1 MAPQGIGISTTQV
14 SSASIPVMSSS
25 AFPIEADDTTAN
37 LSGPSQK
44 LGTHYM
50 STPAPS
56 VSTSQHYSQSQYQPF
71 SQSFSV
77 GTLTGQPDA
86 RRANILWKSRVDLI
100 TRALEA
106 WSPENHTGIPTFAT
120 DVTPA
125 AGRASADGTV
135 HAKTK
140 PEMVMTMAETES
152 QKLDQKR
159 LGCTPTTA
167 TAATNAAASSVH
179 DEDQQA
185 AIDAALNGESF
196 FLTGSAGTG
205 KSYVL
210 KQIIR
215 KLREKRLTVAVTA
228 STGCAAVA
236 IQGCTIHSAAG
247 VGLGLDSIESLKKK
261 ARMPHIQSRLI
272 RPDVLIIDEVSMLDA
287 ILFDKVEAMY
297 TTGRTYFSALTLR
310 KKRALGNENMPFG
323 GLQVIV
329 CGDFFQL
336 PPVAASDP
344 KLQYS
349 QSKMFAFESNAWRRT
364 IQKTF
369 LLRRVHRQAD
379 RNFIGLLNELRHG
392 VVSRRTMRVLS
403 ACRVAGAVA
412 EVDDEGLPICYTKLY
427 AFRRQVEQENERR
440 LAELPGLSVAY
451 RSNDRIE
458 RDDLGILPEKAVQGL
473 LENVNANTRLV
484 LRKGA
489 RVLCT
494 KNVNQPCGVVNGSA
508 GTVIGFTIPKE
519 DLMKRRLL
527 LMAERLPT
535 ARKNEAIKE
544 IENSQP
550 EKSFL
555 TLLEKVSAPSHH
567 GQYGKV
573 GARGGVEK
581 SGEIVKSDVSKV
593 AENTSPFLK
602 NVYGK
607 EPMTIDGLMEDEV
620 VDLDHESLR
629 KFRENEKY
637 IGSDGIMEL
646 DCRCG
651 DVIPVVR
658 FDNGVIATMYE
669 ESWSIIGMRGQE
681 VAERRQIPL
690 ALGWAMTIHKS
701 QGMTLD
707 KVETDV
713 GKAFDFGQVYVALSR
728 AVSMQGLRIT
738 TFNAS
743 KVMAHQK
750 VKEFYAGACSSS
762 QKSKRPCLSETASE
776 EDKRVQS
783 QPARNVPYS
792 YDPSY

>member
-1 MAPQGIGISTTQV
+1 MARQGIGISTTQW
-14 SSASIPVMSSS
+14 SSASIPVMPSSV
-25 AFPIEADDTTAN
+25 FPIKSDDATAN
-37 LSGPSQK
+37 LFGPSQN
-44 LGTHYM
+44 LGSHYM
-50 STPAPS
+50 SAPVPS
-56 VSTSQHYSQSQYQPF
+56 VSSSQHYSQSQAQPF
-71 SQSFSV
+71 SQSFSR
-77 GTLTGQPDA
+77 GTSTAQPDA
-86 RRANILWKSRVDLI
+86 RQANILWKSRVDLI

-106 WSPENHTGIPTFAT
+106 WSPENHTDIPTFAT
-120 DVTPA
+120 DVNPVV
-125 AGRASADGTV
+125 GRADTGGTV
-135 HAKTK
+135 PAKNK
-140 PEMVMTMAETES
+140 PDMMVTMTEAKS
-152 QKLDQKR
+152 QKLDPGR
-159 LGCTPTTA
+159 VDCTPKTA
-167 TAATNAAASSVH
+167 TAATDTAASSVH

-261 ARMPHIQSRLI
+261 ARMPHIQSKLM

-297 TTGRTYFSALTLR
+297 TTGRTHFSAVAVR
-310 KKRALGNENMPFG
+310 KRRPLDNEDRPFG

-349 QSKMFAFESNAWRRT
+349 QSKMFAFESKAWRRT

-379 RNFIGLLNELRHG
+379 RNFIGLLDELRHG

-458 RDDLGILPEKAVQGL
+458 RDDLGILTEKAVLGL
-473 LENVNANTRLV
+473 LENVNANTRLI

-494 KNVNQPCGVVNGSA
+494 KNVNQLCGIVNGSA
-508 GTVIGFTIPKE
+508 GTVIGFTIAKE
-519 DLMKRRLL
+519 DLMKRRLV
-527 LMAERLPT
+527 LMAERLPK
-535 ARKNEAIKE
+535 ARKNEALEE
-544 IENSQP
+544 IQNSQLNH
-550 EKSFL
+550 SFL
-555 TLLEKVSAPSHH
+555 TLLEKVSAPSHR
-567 GQYGKV
+567 GEYGEV
-573 GARGGVEK
+573 GVRDGVEK
-581 SGEIVKSDVSKV
+581 SGGIEKSDVSKV

-637 IGSDGIMEL
+637 IGDDGIMEL

-658 FDNGVIATMYE
+658 FDNGVTATMYE
-669 ESWSIIGMRGQE
+669 ESWSIVGMRGQE
-681 VAERRQIPL
+681 VAARRQIPL

-728 AVSMQGLRIT
+728 VVSMQGLRIT

-750 VKEFYAGACSSS
+750 VKEFYAGACSSP
-762 QKSKRPCLSETASE
+762 QKSKRPCLNETAL
-776 EDKRVQS
+776 EDKRVVS
-783 QPARNVPYS
+783 RPARNVSYS
-792 YDPSY
+792 YDPSH